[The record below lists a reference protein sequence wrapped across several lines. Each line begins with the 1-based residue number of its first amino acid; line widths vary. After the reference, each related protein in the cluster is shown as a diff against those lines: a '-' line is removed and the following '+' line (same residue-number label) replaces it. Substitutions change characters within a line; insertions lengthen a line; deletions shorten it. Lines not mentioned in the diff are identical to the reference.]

1 MNKAGKEA
9 APLPVRSNGGLA
21 ACPCGK
27 TPTDVDVYDAAQGGK
42 WANVQ
47 PNCCGEWMIEFR
59 TNYTALDSD
68 ECKRLAVEAWNSAP
82 RAANMGIQGPP
93 KAVPLE

>member
-1 MNKAGKEA
+1 MLNEK
-9 APLPVRSNGGLA
+9 LA

-27 TPTDVDVYDAAQGGK
+27 TPTDVEIYDACQGGK

-59 TNYTALDSD
+59 TNYEPLDSA
-68 ECKRLAVEAWNSAP
+68 ECKWLAIQAWNSAP
-82 RAANMGIQGPP
+82 RAANAEITGSALLRSPG
-93 KAVPLE
+93 